1 MSRRLI
7 FTDGSVHT
15 QSGIGYGAALA
26 LSEHEL
32 ARTPATLNARVV
44 VRKFTDTSS
53 TKLELQTLLW
63 ALSDLPTS
71 DAAVIVYTDSQNI
84 ISLPN
89 RRPRFEAHN
98 YHSKKGLPLRN
109 AELYQ
114 AFFRL
119 FDRLNIELVKVKGH
133 KSAKQKNPIDRMF
146 TLVDRASR
154 NAHRHA
160 SLRAPR
166 TGSNIKPDA
175 ANKKAAPTNGS
186 SLLKVNI
193 PAGD

>member
-1 MSRRLI
+1 MSHRLI

-32 ARTPATLNARVV
+32 AYAPATLKPRVV

-53 TKLELQTLLW
+53 TKMELQTLLW

-84 ISLPN
+84 ISLPG
-89 RRPRFEAHN
+89 RRSRFEAHD
-98 YHSKKGLPLRN
+98 YHSQKGLPLRN

-119 FDRLNIELVKVKGH
+119 YDRLNVQLVKVKGH
-133 KSAKQKNPIDRMF
+133 KAAKQKDPIDRIF

-154 NAHRHA
+154 NAHRH
-160 SLRAPR
+160 
-166 TGSNIKPDA
+166 T
-175 ANKKAAPTNGS
+175 
-186 SLLKVNI
+186 
-193 PAGD
+193 